1 MLQRNGYA
9 SVGFSGNQ
17 ILLNG
22 TLQPFEKP
30 PGQNSDLF
38 ANVGAA
44 GVNSAQPSYESVM
57 RTATGRRG
65 RLSASR

>member
-30 PGQNSDLF
+30 PGTNSQYF
-38 ANVGAA
+38 
-44 GVNSAQPSYESVM
+44 GVA
-57 RTATGRRG
+57 
-65 RLSASR
+65 